1 MHDSLPK
8 NVTYAG
14 YRPTLAD
21 GRRRT
26 NQAGLLALETSAS
39 WDCPARKTIHG
50 YQSCYKG
57 PVAVRLRPRSTTRTF
72 ASRASLQMPQKAR
85 KTSLA
90 QWSGLLGGID
100 AVRDSSV
107 VNENSQETENGSDLH
122 LPQEGSPNADIF
134 RSPNDTANN
143 ANNENARGQQLT
155 MLNKIKYLEW
165 RLKKARREL
174 KASLDEHEP
183 LTLQNATSHKRYM
196 VSDNASHL
204 IKLTKEDYVNM
215 VDLYYYLPQKDSI
228 SSPTNSPTPLLFK
241 ESPHED
247 LLRRHDFAD
256 QSSMLLESELDKAVD
271 PDFYAKT
278 VSEMEDIQARFR
290 DRSLGSNSLLEP
302 FIDLLLQKEPPPRRL
317 FRLYQRFPQ
326 PGVAYLPSAAIR
338 LFLHRMSTHS
348 DKRSEANMVRYLSI
362 IEDMQAANIPITVSE
377 WSSAIYLAGR
387 AFWQV
392 TDNDLNRSMEMWK
405 QMEQDAG
412 VRASNVT
419 FNILF
424 DISVKA
430 KKYVFADRVLKEMFN
445 RKLYLN
451 RLGRVSFIW
460 YQGWLGDGDA
470 VRRAYRDFVDA
481 GEIVD
486 TLVLNCVMVSLMRAQ
501 EPIAAEQIYER
512 MKALQADVRKYLFIA
527 QKQRSEKRKE
537 GNPPT
542 VTQYPPPGSGML
554 DNTYASNSLGRI
566 LLRAAHLSQKA
577 PEIHQKL
584 QASMPMVPNSI
595 TFRIL
600 IDHYAVTSGEMDR
613 LSVILNDMT
622 DFGVCLNAL
631 HFRLI
636 FKGFYV
642 HGGSRYSNWTAK
654 LLKVAWQACLTGMKS
669 PRHRKS
675 RIPKSKQKEQEVAE
689 EVEDEED
696 DEDEDESGV
705 EWTDMDGPHERSAS
719 ESREQASSL
728 RNLSQEEK
736 AKQSDHPWRDFIR
749 EFTGVNDARPTYYQ
763 PSSFRT
769 PEQASTRTS
778 SSDSESQASGPMFPK
793 DSASSPFFTSQ
804 AFSEPSHLQSQTSS
818 TSSRRSMEFSAE
830 NDEAKDSDP
839 SSFLSLPGFLDSSQE
854 DISSGHI
861 KPSLALVKW
870 VLRAHTKV
878 FGRREMIEDVWWEC
892 KRVWKPKTESHKQNI
907 LATLAACLDEC
918 DRRS

>member
-1 MHDSLPK
+1 
-8 NVTYAG
+8 
-14 YRPTLAD
+14 
-21 GRRRT
+21 
-26 NQAGLLALETSAS
+26 
-39 WDCPARKTIHG
+39 
-50 YQSCYKG
+50 
-57 PVAVRLRPRSTTRTF
+57 
-72 ASRASLQMPQKAR
+72 MPQKDR
-85 KTSLA
+85 KTPLA
-90 QWSGLLGGID
+90 QWSGLLGGIN
-100 AVRDSSV
+100 AFRDSSIA
-107 VNENSQETENGSDLH
+107 NKSSQETEDERDIGVNEEWPLNGDIL
-122 LPQEGSPNADIF
+122 SPTSN
-134 RSPNDTANN
+134 TANDSKDQN
-143 ANNENARGQQLT
+143 GRVQQLT
-155 MLNKIKYLEW
+155 MLNKIRYLEW
-165 RLKKARREL
+165 RLKKTRRAL
-174 KASLDEHEP
+174 KAALDEHEP
-183 LTLQNATSHKRYM
+183 LTLQTATSNKKYLI
-196 VSDNASHL
+196 SDNASHL

-228 SSPTNSPTPLLFK
+228 SSPTHSPTPLLLK
-241 ESPHED
+241 QSPHEE
-247 LLRRHDFAD
+247 LLKRRDFAE
-256 QSSMLLESELDKAVD
+256 QSDVLIESELDNAVD

-278 VSEMEDIQARFR
+278 VSEMEDFQARFR

-317 FRLYQRFPQ
+317 FKLYQRFPQ

-338 LFLHRMSTHS
+338 LFLHRMSTHN

-362 IEDMQAANIPITVSE
+362 MEDMQAANLPVTVSE

-392 TDNDLNRSMEMWK
+392 TENDLNRSIDMWK
-405 QMEQDAG
+405 QMEQEAG

-430 KKYVFADRVLKEMFN
+430 KKYVFADRILKEMFN

-512 MKALQADVRKYLFIA
+512 MKALQADVRRYLFIA

-537 GNPPT
+537 GNMPT

-654 LLKVAWQACLTGMKS
+654 LLKVAWQACLTGMRT

-675 RIPKSKQKEQEVAE
+675 RIAKSKQEAQEAAE
-689 EVEDEED
+689 EVDDDEDDADEDEE
-696 DEDEDESGV
+696 GI
-705 EWTDMDGPHERSAS
+705 EWSDMDGPYKQTGS
-719 ESREQASSL
+719 EAQEQL
-728 RNLSQEEK
+728 LGQRNLSHEDQV
-736 AKQSDHPWRDFIR
+736 KQPDHPWRDFIR
-749 EFTGVNDARPTYYQ
+749 EFTGVNDTRPTYYQ
-763 PSSFRT
+763 PSSFRKS
-769 PEQASTRTS
+769 ERASTSTPS
-778 SSDSESQASGPMFPK
+778 HDAENQESGPTFPSDSV
-793 DSASSPFFTSQ
+793 SSPFFTSQ
-804 AFSEPSHLQSQTSS
+804 PLSDPSHLQSDETSS
-818 TSSRRSMEFSAE
+818 IPSYRSMEISADS
-830 NDEAKDSDP
+830 DEARDSDP
-839 SSFLSLPGFLDSSQE
+839 SSFLSLPGFLDSSPE

-870 VLRAHTKV
+870 ILRAHTKV
-878 FGRREMIEDVWWEC
+878 VGSREIIEDVWWEC
-892 KRVWKPKTESHKQNI
+892 KQVWKPKTESHKENV
-907 LATLAACLDEC
+907 LATLVACLEEC
-918 DRRS
+918 DRRH